1 MDSGVVK
8 MDLRVLRI
16 DWQKSVIFCV
26 SSTVAKWLN
35 GILCLGV
42 IKLIYKEI
50 CFTFINH
57 LPSIVVIS

>member
-26 SSTVAKWLN
+26 SSTVAKWMN

-42 IKLIYKEI
+42 IKLIYKKYVLLI
-50 CFTFINH
+50 
-57 LPSIVVIS
+57 SIIYLALL